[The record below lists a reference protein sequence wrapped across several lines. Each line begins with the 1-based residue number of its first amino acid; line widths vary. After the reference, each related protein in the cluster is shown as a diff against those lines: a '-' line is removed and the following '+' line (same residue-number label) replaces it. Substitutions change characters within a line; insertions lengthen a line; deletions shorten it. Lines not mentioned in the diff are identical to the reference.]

1 MWFTSHNTTKN
12 HHQKTV
18 HFEPESP
25 VQFAPEWGVHFKP
38 ELGVQ
43 FEPEY
48 PAERVKS
55 LRNGETE
62 TYFLKVVNFP
72 EREQQAKILPSSEWQ
87 KLGIEYY
94 ATFYCARV
102 RDSTKSDFK
111 T

>member
-1 MWFTSHNTTKN
+1 MILKFRVPLGRAT
-12 HHQKTV
+12 Q
-18 HFEPESP
+18 SP
-25 VQFAPEWGVHFKP
+25 QASAIDSKLSWIVS
-38 ELGVQ
+38 LYRQ
-43 FEPEY
+43 FETEKY
-48 PAERVKS
+48 VLTVENFAERVKS

-62 TYFLKVVNFP
+62 TYFLKVVNIP
-72 EREQQAKILPSSEWQ
+72 EREQQTKILPSSEWQ